1 MIVLENVVAGYRTS
15 RGLVKAVDNVSLTV
29 EDGEILGIAGE
40 SGCGKTTLLKLLY
53 GRFDDGLELFEGRV
67 YWRSRD
73 GSKTIDCGDF
83 CKHWWDLFSYVPQ
96 GSMSAMNPLMKIAPQ
111 MLDAGSATRKPDGP
125 ERLDRIRQTIA
136 DLDLPDRTLGTYPHQ
151 LSGGM
156 RQRVLIGLASHV
168 DPSVILADEP
178 TTALDVVVQRQI
190 LEMIVRLQRK
200 QGNTVVIVSHDLG
213 LHYQITHR
221 VAVLYAGR
229 LAEIGP
235 TDTVLREPS
244 HPYTRGLVD
253 ALPRLGDRTPRNG
266 IEGRPPD
273 FAALPPGCRFAPRCA
288 FRHDRCHQIDPDPI
302 SVTHVHAAACVLVEE
317 KAA

>member
-1 MIVLENVVAGYRTS
+1 MIVLENVVAGYRTA
-15 RGLVKAVDNVSLTV
+15 RGIVKAVDRVSLEV
-29 EDGEILGIAGE
+29 QDGEILGIAGE

-67 YWRSRD
+67 TWRSQD
-73 GSKTIDCGDF
+73 GSRTIDCRDF
-83 CKHWWDLFSYVPQ
+83 HKHWWDLFSYVPQ
-96 GSMSAMNPLMKIAPQ
+96 GSMSALNPLMKIAPQ
-111 MLDAGSATRKPDGP
+111 MLDAGSATRGPDGP

-136 DLDLPDRTLGTYPHQ
+136 NLDLPARTLDLYPHQ

-156 RQRVLIGLASHV
+156 RQRVLIGLAAHV
-168 DPSVILADEP
+168 DPAVILADEP

-190 LEMIVRLQRK
+190 LETIVRLQRK
-200 QGNTVVIVSHDLG
+200 QGNSVVIVSHDLG

-229 LAEIGP
+229 VAEIGP
-235 TDTVLREPS
+235 TETVLRDPS

-253 ALPRLGDRTPRNG
+253 ALPRLGDRKPRKG
-266 IEGRPPD
+266 IDGRPPD

-288 FRHDRCHQIDPDPI
+288 FSHERCHQVDPDPLP
-302 SVTHVHAAACVLVEE
+302 VVPAHAAACVLVEE
-317 KAA
+317 RAA